1 MPEYSHLCKNCSH
14 KWNEIY
20 SIHSDPPTLC
30 PNCKTEGFVNRL
42 ITGAPYTKVELYGSE
57 LYSKLRAEGKQIA
70 KEAEKNEKLAE
81 NLYGAPLL
89 PKNE

>member
-1 MPEYSHLCKNCSH
+1 MPTYEHRCNQCSH
-14 KWNEIY
+14 KWEEIY
-20 SIHSDPPTLC
+20 SIHDSVPTLC
-30 PNCKTEGFVNRL
+30 PSCKTEGFVQRL
-42 ITGAPYTKVELYGSE
+42 LSLPMIKVELYGRE